1 MDVKRRRK
9 GIGLIERLRDGASA
23 LAQPRIVEGHAD
35 QALRTKRQ
43 SAFQDRLEQ
52 LLWLPTAARVQ
63 EILRAPTA
71 VLAADDPDN
80 ARKAAASQTDEGP
93 QRLPHGSFKGAL
105 LREHVAPVLGN
116 GEEHGKHAHRAS
128 GRSEKVFLAGRRKR
142 SPRATFLVRD
152 ETRLSRSTVWPN
164 RDWMRDR
171 ISEMCSGARAF
182 LSMSKAILI

>member
-1 MDVKRRRK
+1 MDVMRRRQ
-9 GIGLIERLRDGASA
+9 GIALIERLRDGASA
-23 LAQPRIVEGHAD
+23 LAQPRIVEGHAVK
-35 QALRTKRQ
+35 ALRTKRQ

-105 LREHVAPVLGN
+105 LREHVAPVLGD
-116 GEEHGKHAHRAS
+116 GEERGKHAHRAS
-128 GRSEKVFLAGRRKR
+128 GRRDQVFLAGRTTT
-142 SPRATFLVRD
+142 PHRA
-152 ETRLSRSTVWPN
+152 
-164 RDWMRDR
+164 
-171 ISEMCSGARAF
+171 AF
-182 LSMSKAILI
+182 LD